1 MTELRCPDCEAIVN
15 ELDCTDCLQLQRNMQ
30 AQETAQA
37 LLERAPIQTRTHCPK
52 GHEMTPDN
60 TRIDVRADAEKQ
72 SITRSCRTCH
82 NLRGITRREKKKAA
96 KKATRGT
103 TRPRER
109 AERSIGA
116 GPHQPGG
123 LISQTLP
130 VQETA

>member
-1 MTELRCPDCEAIVN
+1 MTEQRCPDCEAIVT
-15 ELDCTDCLQLQRNMQ
+15 ELDCTDCLQLQRNTQ
-30 AQETAQA
+30 AQQTAQA

-96 KKATRGT
+96 KKAARGT

-123 LISQTLP
+123 
-130 VQETA
+130 